1 MTTEI
6 TTHDGAAAAAAAH
19 TEEERAGALAERFL
33 AQFGGGVELLTV
45 ELGRRL
51 GLYAAIAEAGTV
63 TVAEL
68 AERASIAPR
77 YALEWLDQQAAAGIV
92 DVVGTDPDDARRF
105 ALPAGHQ
112 AVLLARESPA
122 YLLGA
127 APLLLGVATT
137 LPAVADAFATARGV
151 EYADFGDELRLG
163 IAELN
168 RPGFLTAMRAWVEEL
183 PDVAAR
189 LDRGGVV
196 LDAGCGEGWSS
207 IGLARAFPA
216 ARVVGVD
223 LDQASVD
230 EARRHVAEAGLSDR
244 VSIVRANAADAPA
257 LAAAARRPV
266 ALVTAFQAL
275 HDMGRPVEAL
285 AAFRT
290 VLAEGGAVLIGD
302 EHGAETKAAPADEVE
317 RLKLAMSVLHCAPAT
332 WAESDAVVNG
342 TVLRD
347 HTLAAWVRDAGFTST
362 EVLAIE
368 HPFWKFHRLG

>member
-6 TTHDGAAAAAAAH
+6 THHHEALAVAMTD
-19 TEEERAGALAERFL
+19 EERAGVLAERL
-33 AQFGGGVELLTV
+33 LGQFTGGVELLTV

-51 GLYAAIAEAGTV
+51 GLYAAIARAGSV

-68 AERASIAPR
+68 AESAAIAPR
-77 YALEWLDQQAAAGIV
+77 YALEWLDQQAAAGIL
-92 DVVGTDPDDARRF
+92 DVVGTDPATQERRF

-151 EYADFGDELRLG
+151 EYADFGDDLRWG

-168 RPGFLTAMRAWVEEL
+168 RPGFLTAMRAWVEQL
-183 PDVAAR
+183 PDIAER
-189 LDRGGVV
+189 LDHGGVV
-196 LDAGCGEGWSS
+196 LDAGCGEGWSA
-207 IGLARAFPA
+207 IGLAHAFPS

-230 EARRHVAEAGLSDR
+230 EARRHVAEAGLGDR
-244 VSIVRANAADAPA
+244 VSIVRANASDAEA
-257 LAAAARRPV
+257 LAAAAGEPV
-266 ALVTAFQAL
+266 ILVTAFQAL

-285 AAFRT
+285 TAFRAI
-290 VLAEGGAVLIGD
+290 LDEGGAVLIGD
-302 EHGAETKAAPADEVE
+302 EHGAETKAAPADETE

-347 HTLAAWVRDAGFTST
+347 HTLAAWVRESGYGSC
-362 EVLAIE
+362 EVLGIE

>member
-6 TTHDGAAAAAAAH
+6 TTHDGAAGAAP
-19 TEEERAGALAERFL
+19 TEEERAGALAERIL
-33 AQFGGGVELLTV
+33 GQFGGGVELLTV

-51 GLYAAIAEAGTV
+51 GLYAVIAEAGTV

-68 AERASIAPR
+68 AERASIARR

-92 DVVGTDPDDARRF
+92 DVVGTDPEDGRRF

-127 APLLLGVATT
+127 APLLLGVATA

-168 RPGFLTAMRAWVEEL
+168 RPGFLTAMRTWVEEL
-183 PDVAAR
+183 PDIAAR

-230 EARRHVAEAGLSDR
+230 EARHHVAEAGLSDR

-257 LAAAARRPV
+257 LAAATGRPV
-266 ALVTAFQAL
+266 TLVTAFQAL

-290 VLAEGGAVLIGD
+290 VLAEGGAVLVGD

-317 RLKLAMSVLHCAPAT
+317 RLKLAISVLHCAPAT
-332 WAESDAVVNG
+332 WAESDTVVNG
-342 TVLRD
+342 TVLRE
-347 HTLAAWVRDAGFTST
+347 HTLAAWVRESGFASS
-362 EVLAIE
+362 EELAIE